1 MISARGLVGL
11 VALMLASAVSATA
24 PERVSFPSLDGAGNA
39 PVVLSGYFLVAPT
52 AAASAPAIAMFHGCD
67 GALDKRGEL
76 SRRMHDYAEL
86 FNGLGLHV
94 LIVDSLT
101 ARYEKEICTQRVG
114 KRRVTQANRRLD
126 ALGALEYLAG
136 RADVDSRRIGV
147 IGWSNGGSTVLAA
160 TNLHHRDVAAAAVK
174 PAFAIA
180 FYPGCEVDLKR
191 GYAPSAPLLLL
202 VGAADDWTAAAPCA
216 ALARAAAE
224 PKPEIETY
232 AGAWHGFDSAS
243 PVRVRK
249 DVPNGTH
256 PGQGVH
262 VGGDAA
268 AWRAAR
274 DRVVRF
280 VAEH

>member
-1 MISARGLVGL
+1 VTTLRTLCAIG
-11 VALMLASAVSATA
+11 ALALACAGTAAAAA

-39 PVVLSGYFLVAPT
+39 PVVLTGYFLAAPT

-86 FNGLGLHV
+86 LNGLGLHV

-101 ARYEKEICTQRVG
+101 ARYEKEICTQRIG
-114 KRRVTQANRRLD
+114 KRRVTQSNRRLD
-126 ALGALEYLAG
+126 ALGAVEYLAG
-136 RADVDSRRIGV
+136 RADVDAHRIGL
-147 IGWSNGGSTVLAA
+147 IGWSNGASTVLAA
-160 TNLHHRDVAAAAVK
+160 TNLHHRDVAAAEVK

-180 FYPGCEVDLKR
+180 FYPGCEADLKR
-191 GYAPSAPLLLL
+191 GYAPSAPL
-202 VGAADDWTAAAPCA
+202 
-216 ALARAAAE
+216 ARAAAA
-224 PKPEIETY
+224 PKPEIESY

-243 PVRVRK
+243 PVRLRK
-249 DVPNGTH
+249 DVPNGVH

-268 AWRAAR
+268 AWRASR